1 MSKLLKITK
10 MKKEKQVVKVSVPE
24 LVEVLKTVKLNQ
36 FINLVT
42 LTVPTMNKKGNPFYN
57 TETKDFSVRKLS
69 STNYRTSN
77 YQNRVNSNMDKE
89 GIEGEFISLKPSGKT
104 HVEGT
109 ECLLVSDKDP
119 NVFYFMVE
127 RFDEVKPTVEYFNN
141 GLPMNQLDVEILKS
155 WLPERSDSSR
165 QEQDRKVMV
174 ITPLVSNIKRFS
186 TESMVYEVE

>member
-1 MSKLLKITK
+1 

-42 LTVPTMNKKGNPFYN
+42 LTIPTMNKTGNPFYN
-57 TETKDFSVRKLS
+57 TETKQFTVRKLS
-69 STNYRTSN
+69 SVNYRTSN
-77 YQNRVNSNMDKE
+77 YQNRVNSNMEKE
-89 GIEGEFISLKPSGKT
+89 NLESDFVSLKPSGKT
-104 HVEGT
+104 HVENT
-109 ECLLVSDKDP
+109 DCLLVSDKDP

-141 GLPMNQLDVEILKS
+141 GVPMNQLDIEILKG

-165 QEQDRKVMV
+165 QEQDKKVMV
-174 ITPLVSNIKRFS
+174 ITPLVSNIKKLS